1 MTKIV
6 LKENHKVYNCIKTFV
21 HINICSLS
29 SWKFS
34 DSSEIC
40 FCLFRHN
47 VFIWFVPKRLVI
59 FLKNSQRLYLALFT
73 VGILSIP
80 FYALPQLKSKL
91 RIHTILRSRNNIV
104 LLQKWQELKPRTQ
117 GVKGIVSTMF
127 LRSYR
132 TKQRL
137 QTRLDRST

>member
-21 HINICSLS
+21 YINIWSYIYQYINMIISYNDMISYVNLYYVHYHLE
-29 SWKFS
+29 KFS

-40 FCLFRHN
+40 FRLFRHN

-59 FLKNSQRLYLALFT
+59 FLRNSQRFYLALFT
-73 VGILSIP
+73 LGILSIP
-80 FYALPQLKSKL
+80 FYAFPQLKSKL

-104 LLQKWQELKPRTQ
+104 LLQK
-117 GVKGIVSTMF
+117 
-127 LRSYR
+127 
-132 TKQRL
+132 
-137 QTRLDRST
+137 